1 MTSFVDFQVDVHRI
15 VVEAVNGIFYNDGIA
30 VSVFVV
36 FFDQGDFVVQVFGID
51 KFFGSEKVDQLVF
64 FVGLFHGP
72 LDFSI
77 GKSLVTFDNQLI
89 NLDFILFINIDIN
102 DDLILGFRIVA
113 LQYID
118 IGIFVAFAVVVFFD
132 QYFCSVDDIGGNLI
146 AHNHIQAGFKFLNL
160 GFLHPI
166 VIDFR
171 NSGPGA
177 ENNAEPYFVAFY
189 FVRYYFDIR
198 KKAVPPKAFYGFAGF
213 ASGDSYYLADRQSG

>member
-1 MTSFVDFQVDVHRI
+1 MTSFVDFQIDVHRI

-51 KFFGSEKVDQLVF
+51 KFFGSEKVDQLIF

-102 DDLILGFRIVA
+102 DDLIL
-113 LQYID
+113 
-118 IGIFVAFAVVVFFD
+118 
-132 QYFCSVDDIGGNLI
+132 
-146 AHNHIQAGFKFLNL
+146 
-160 GFLHPI
+160 
-166 VIDFR
+166 
-171 NSGPGA
+171 
-177 ENNAEPYFVAFY
+177 
-189 FVRYYFDIR
+189 
-198 KKAVPPKAFYGFAGF
+198 
-213 ASGDSYYLADRQSG
+213 